1 MISHAQCDHESS
13 SKARAKCRR
22 EKGLSK
28 PRDREKGEG
37 ATPRSLDFSKTRT
50 RDEDDNYGQT
60 PSRKEDE
67 CHVCH
72 VEWIS
77 HKGVDAW
84 TGLSVYVGAKCMY
97 RLKKDE
103 PITTVIY

>member
-1 MISHAQCDHESS
+1 MISHAQCDHEST

-22 EKGLSK
+22 EKGLVK
-28 PRDREKGEG
+28 KKEGG

-50 RDEDDNYGQT
+50 RDEDDNYGQC
-60 PSRKEDE
+60 PSRREDE

-77 HKGVDAW
+77 HKGTDAW
-84 TGLSVYVGAKCMY
+84 TGLTVYVGSKCMW
-97 RLKKDE
+97 RLKKTE